1 MDNRNALRN
10 PCNAA
15 RCFMPYKICKKTPS
29 DPLTSE
35 DTEVSTKNHA
45 IGHDTRCRCYFF
57 WGLARSWNYHITFFA
72 LILVARF
79 GICPS
84 HHRMD
89 YLTICCVQLTIKNKW
104 RTVIR
109 DVCFGQ
115 RRTLC
120 KVAQVP
126 QSMLFPLL
134 PETEETQLRLAGS
147 ICKNTLKQSSFKLLE
162 EFDKLALDS
171 DTYFYQ
177 LKKMGY
183 LMLYDKRWERETQF
197 LDYLC
202 RQVSLPTLE
211 ISICYTLLIPF
222 KKILQE
228 MRIKRVGSYAQDCL
242 IDGTVDLGNSHI
254 TTICAIHCK
263 QQVSHFYF
271 FCRRLYK
278 SLIGQKQL
286 RLSLIDFS

>member
-79 GICPS
+79 GFCPS

-89 YLTICCVQLTIKNKW
+89 YLAVCCVQLTIENKGCAI
-104 RTVIR
+104 IR

-134 PETEETQLRLAGS
+134 PETEEAQLRLVGS

-162 EFDKLALDS
+162 EFYKLALGSNSGIKNCEKSGNTSSFAIPRHDELVLGV
-171 DTYFYQ
+171 F
-177 LKKMGY
+177 
-183 LMLYDKRWERETQF
+183 
-197 LDYLC
+197 
-202 RQVSLPTLE
+202 
-211 ISICYTLLIPF
+211 ISINP
-222 KKILQE
+222 
-228 MRIKRVGSYAQDCL
+228 
-242 IDGTVDLGNSHI
+242 
-254 TTICAIHCK
+254 
-263 QQVSHFYF
+263 
-271 FCRRLYK
+271 
-278 SLIGQKQL
+278 
-286 RLSLIDFS
+286 RLSGSHGNEADPSIIGRSASRIENKAGIIFGFYTCPYKKSCKIQGSICSLVHIAFTDRCSCSCK